1 MATCFQNCGLYA
13 AVVITI
19 SFEFALE
26 FAFEFAQF
34 SQFDNKSVCTLVI
47 ACSNCQFAPR
57 CGTLWLKRKLRRF
70 QIESSIPEYR
80 YLNLIGLGFG
90 ATFKLGIFDDI
101 GITIY
106 IYGTMHCGVDV
117 LTIKP

>member
-1 MATCFQNCGLYA
+1 MWPLRC
-13 AVVITI
+13 
-19 SFEFALE
+19 SFDYNQFDEFALE
-26 FAFEFAQF
+26 FAFEFAFEFAQF
-34 SQFDNKSVCTLVI
+34 LSLTNKSVCTLVI
-47 ACSNCQFAPR
+47 AYSNCRFAPR
-57 CGTLWLKRKLRRF
+57 CGSKRKLRRF
-70 QIESSIPEYR
+70 QIEGSIPEYR